1 MNQLPIWLVKPLQSL
16 LASRATL
23 HHALLISGPEGVGKE
38 WLARSLAAALLC
50 DEPRENRFACGQCS
64 ACRWMSQDSHPDFRL
79 LRPSADEPVAEEG
92 DTPSPRP
99 AKVSRD
105 IRIEQ
110 IRGLA
115 GFVEVA
121 SHRGGAK
128 VILITPAEAMNSAA
142 ANALLK
148 TLEEPPRNTYFLLV
162 TSRASRLP
170 ATVRSRCRQ
179 VPVPIPP
186 HAEALAWVMTQAH
199 AEEERA
205 LQWLAFCGGA
215 PRRAVDLGASD
226 QAALHRDLV
235 DTFANCGHES
245 LVSSTDRLNAH
256 EPRVW
261 VPVLHAWCVDLSR
274 CAARAAPR
282 YFPAEAARLEALA
295 KRLDINSLLAF
306 EEWLQQLQRLISHP
320 LNPRLVAD
328 DALSRYLAVF
338 AGRPPAAA

>member
-1 MNQLPIWLVKPLQSL
+1 MNPMPIWIERPLRSL
-16 LASRATL
+16 LASRDTL
-23 HHALLISGPEGVGKE
+23 HHALLFSGPEGVGKE

-50 DEPRENRFACGQCS
+50 DQPREDRIACGQCA
-64 ACRWMSQDSHPDFRL
+64 ACRWLSQDSHPDFRGV
-79 LRPSADEPVAEEG
+79 RPSADEPMAEEG
-92 DTPSPRP
+92 EAPSTRA

-115 GFVEVA
+115 GFVGVA

-148 TLEEPPRNTYFLLV
+148 TLEEPPPNTFFLLV
-162 TSRASRLP
+162 SSRPSRLP

-179 VPVPIPP
+179 VPVPTPP
-186 HAEALAWVMTQAH
+186 HAEALAWVMGQSR

-215 PRRAVDLGASD
+215 PRRALDLGSSD

-235 DTFANCGHES
+235 ETFANCERES
-245 LVSSTDRLNAH
+245 LVGSTDRLNAH

-274 CAARAAPR
+274 CAARATPR
-282 YFPAEAARLEALA
+282 YFPAEAARLESLA
-295 KRLDINSLLAF
+295 TRLDIDALLAF
-306 EEWLQQLQRLISHP
+306 EQWLQQLQRLVSHP

-338 AGRPPAAA
+338 VRRRQVA

>member
-1 MNQLPIWLVKPLQSL
+1 MNPIPIFIERPLRSL
-16 LASRATL
+16 LASRDTL
-23 HHALLISGPEGVGKE
+23 HHALLFSGPEGVGKE

-50 DEPRENRFACGQCS
+50 DQPREDRTACGQCA
-64 ACRWMSQDSHPDFRL
+64 ACRWLSQDSHPDFRGV
-79 LRPSADEPVAEEG
+79 RPSADEPVAEEG
-92 DTPSPRP
+92 ESPSTRP

-128 VILITPAEAMNSAA
+128 VILITPADAMNSAA

-148 TLEEPPRNTYFLLV
+148 TLEEPPPNTYFLLV
-162 TSRASRLP
+162 SSRSSRLP

-179 VPVPIPP
+179 VPVPTPP
-186 HAEALAWVMTQAH
+186 HAEALAWVMAEAR

-205 LQWLAFCGGA
+205 QQWLAYCGGA
-215 PRRAVDLGASD
+215 PRRALDLGASE
-226 QAALHRDLV
+226 QAVLHRDLV
-235 DTFANCGHES
+235 ETFANCEQES
-245 LVSSTDRLNAH
+245 LVSSTDRLNVH

-274 CAARAAPR
+274 CAASAAPR
-282 YFPAEAARLEALA
+282 YFPAEAARLKTLATRVDVNAL
-295 KRLDINSLLAF
+295 LDF
-306 EEWLQQLQRLISHP
+306 ELWLQQLQRLISHP

-338 AGRPPAAA
+338 QRRRQAA